1 MKTATLGRPAEPAPA
16 TRTSRGSLRQQPAD
30 REQPVA
36 RRKIEVL
43 AGLLFLACTIMF
55 AIGNLLIKSYFSAG
69 HPGSG
74 TLVAGVL
81 LEACTGFAVVGIGI
95 AVRALLRPHG
105 PRLSTAYLV
114 FRVLE
119 GTAILA
125 VGVYFV
131 ASRAQWRDYDV
142 FVYAFSGAAGLVLS
156 FLLLRSRLVPR
167 WLAILGIAGYAAL
180 LLGAA
185 GTALGITDIHSGAGV
200 LFLAPGGLFE
210 LVFPLLLIF
219 KGLEPVSPNLDPAKP
234 RPAAEVAA

>member
-1 MKTATLGRPAEPAPA
+1 MKNATLNRPGEQAPVA
-16 TRTSRGSLRQQPAD
+16 LTSGGSLRQQPAAK
-30 REQPVA
+30 EQTVS

-43 AGLLFLACTIMF
+43 VGLLFLWCTITF
-55 AIGNLLIKSYFSAG
+55 AIGNMLIKSYFSGG

-81 LEACTGFAVVGIGI
+81 LEACTGFAVAGIGV
-95 AVRALLRPHG
+95 AVRSLLRPHG
-105 PRLSTAYLV
+105 PRLPAAYLV

-119 GTAILA
+119 GAAILA

-142 FVYAFSGAAGLVLS
+142 VVYAFSGAAGLVLS
-156 FLLLRSRLVPR
+156 FLLLRSGLVPR

-185 GTALGITDIHSGAGV
+185 STALGITDIHSGAGV

-219 KGLEPVSPNLDPAKP
+219 KGLEHASPNLEPAKP
-234 RPAAEVAA
+234 RSAAEVAA

>member
-1 MKTATLGRPAEPAPA
+1 MKNATLNRPGEQAPVA
-16 TRTSRGSLRQQPAD
+16 LTSGGSLRQQPAAKG
-30 REQPVA
+30 QPVS

-43 AGLLFLACTIMF
+43 VGLLFLWCTITF
-55 AIGNLLIKSYFSAG
+55 AIGNMLIKSYFSGG

-81 LEACTGFAVVGIGI
+81 LEACTGFAVVGIGV
-95 AVRALLRPHG
+95 AVRALLRPQG
-105 PRLSTAYLV
+105 PRLPAAYLV

-119 GTAILA
+119 GAAILA
-125 VGVYFV
+125 IGVYFV

-142 FVYAFSGAAGLVLS
+142 LVYAFSGAAGLVLS
-156 FLLLRSRLVPR
+156 FLLLRSGLVPR

-180 LLGAA
+180 PLGAA
-185 GTALGITDIHSGAGV
+185 STAVGITDIHSGAGV

-219 KGLEPVSPNLDPAKP
+219 KGLEHVSPNLDPAKP
-234 RPAAEVAA
+234 CPSLR

>member
-1 MKTATLGRPAEPAPA
+1 MKNATLSRPGEQAPVA
-16 TRTSRGSLRQQPAD
+16 LTSGGSLRQQPAAK
-30 REQPVA
+30 EQPVS

-43 AGLLFLACTIMF
+43 VGLLFLWCTITF
-55 AIGNLLIKSYFSAG
+55 AIGNMLIKSYFSGG

-81 LEACTGFAVVGIGI
+81 LEACTGFAVAGIGV

-105 PRLSTAYLV
+105 PRLPAAYLI

-119 GTAILA
+119 GAAILA
-125 VGVYFV
+125 IGVYFV
-131 ASRAQWRDYDV
+131 AGRAQWRDYDV
-142 FVYAFSGAAGLVLS
+142 VVYAFSGAAGLVLS
-156 FLLLRSRLVPR
+156 FLLLRSGLVPR

-180 LLGAA
+180 PLGAA
-185 GTALGITDIHSGAGV
+185 STALGITDIHSGAGV

-219 KGLEPVSPNLDPAKP
+219 KGLEHASPNLDLAKP
-234 RPAAEVAA
+234 RSTAEVEA

>member
-1 MKTATLGRPAEPAPA
+1 MKNATLNRPGEQAPVA
-16 TRTSRGSLRQQPAD
+16 LTSGGSLRQQPAAK
-30 REQPVA
+30 EQTVS

-43 AGLLFLACTIMF
+43 VGLLFLWCTITF
-55 AIGNLLIKSYFSAG
+55 AIGNMLLKSYFSGG

-81 LEACTGFAVVGIGI
+81 LEACTGFAVAGIGV
-95 AVRALLRPHG
+95 AVRSLLRPHG
-105 PRLSTAYLV
+105 PRLPAAYLV

-119 GTAILA
+119 GAAILA

-131 ASRAQWRDYDV
+131 ASRAQWRDYEV
-142 FVYAFSGAAGLVLS
+142 VVYAFSGAAGLVLS

-185 GTALGITDIHSGAGV
+185 STALGITDIHSGAGV

-219 KGLEPVSPNLDPAKP
+219 KGLEHVSPNLDPAKP
-234 RPAAEVAA
+234 RSAAEVAA